1 MKKPSKVTKP
11 VKNEAVGAF
20 SVKFSIGSDVY
31 TANGDTLLE
40 ALQKIKPAKYSGLT
54 KVEATVNGKTS
65 RIPITLTP
73 LRMRRFFEKPVELA
87 IFAKRLNTLL

>member
-1 MKKPSKVTKP
+1 MQKPTKVTKSA
-11 VKNEAVGAF
+11 KKETLGAF
-20 SVKFSIGSDVY
+20 SVKFSIGPDVY
-31 TANGDTLLE
+31 TATGDSLLD
-40 ALQKIKPAKYSGLT
+40 ALQKIKPKKYSGLT